1 MGKSSMK
8 SGEAAP
14 AVVLKATKPLKKVK
28 REPEDDDLETKTN
41 LKKQKKDVV
50 DTTERLFDHLKRM
63 ESKFDLLVTK
73 LDLLISVE
81 GKGLH
86 VNKFLKAKAEIS
98 SSEDES
104 SSSDED
110 SVEKPVA
117 SAKPVAKVSS
127 SSESENASEDEK
139 ETLAT
144 SSDSS
149 DDEESDQGE
158 KPEQKMEGTSVD
170 STEKSDEKDSEDRFG
185 FAPGRFRGGPLGF
198 HGRGR
203 GRWPFGG
210 PFVGG
215 RCGGLGHC
223 AGC

>member
-1 MGKSSMK
+1 MK

-14 AVVLKATKPLKKVK
+14 AVVVK
-28 REPEDDDLETKTN
+28 REPEDGDLETKTN
-41 LKKQKKDVV
+41 LKKQKKDV
-50 DTTERLFDHLKRM
+50 TEGLVTEGLFDHLKRM

-81 GKGLH
+81 GKGVH
-86 VNKFLKAKAEIS
+86 AKKFLKAKAEIS

-104 SSSDED
+104 SSSDDED
-110 SVEKPVA
+110 SVE
-117 SAKPVAKVSS
+117 KPVAKVSS
-127 SSESENASEDEK
+127 SSESENDSEDEK

-158 KPEQKMEGTSVD
+158 KPEQKMEGISVD
-170 STEKSDEKDSEDRFG
+170 STEKSDEKEREDRFG

-198 HGRGR
+198 RGRGR

-223 AGC
+223 SGC

>member
-1 MGKSSMK
+1 MK

-14 AVVLKATKPLKKVK
+14 AVVVK
-28 REPEDDDLETKTN
+28 REPEDGDLETKTN

-50 DTTERLFDHLKRM
+50 DTTEGLFDHLKRM

-81 GKGLH
+81 GKGVH
-86 VNKFLKAKAEIS
+86 AKKFLKAKAEIS

-104 SSSDED
+104 SSSDDED
-110 SVEKPVA
+110 SVE
-117 SAKPVAKVSS
+117 KPVAKVSS
-127 SSESENASEDEK
+127 SSESENDSEDEK

-158 KPEQKMEGTSVD
+158 KPEQKMEGISVD
-170 STEKSDEKDSEDRFG
+170 STEKSDEKEREDRFG
-185 FAPGRFRGGPLGF
+185 FAPGRFRGGPLRF
-198 HGRGR
+198 RGRGR

-223 AGC
+223 SGC

>member
-1 MGKSSMK
+1 MK

-81 GKGLH
+81 GKGLL

-110 SVEKPVA
+110 SVEKP
-117 SAKPVAKVSS
+117 PVAKVSS

-158 KPEQKMEGTSVD
+158 KPEQKMEGTSD
-170 STEKSDEKDSEDRFG
+170 SMVAVEVVGLLEV
-185 FAPGRFRGGPLGF
+185 LL
-198 HGRGR
+198 
-203 GRWPFGG
+203 
-210 PFVGG
+210 GG
-215 RCGGLGHC
+215 RCGGLGHS

>member
-1 MGKSSMK
+1 MN

-14 AVVLKATKPLKKVK
+14 AVVVKATKPLKKVK
-28 REPEDDDLETKTN
+28 REPEDGDLETKTN

-50 DTTERLFDHLKRM
+50 DTTVGLFDHLKRM

-81 GKGLH
+81 GKGVH
-86 VNKFLKAKAEIS
+86 AKKFLKAKAEIS

-104 SSSDED
+104 SSSDDED
-110 SVEKPVA
+110 SVE
-117 SAKPVAKVSS
+117 KPVAKVSS
-127 SSESENASEDEK
+127 SSESENDSEDEK

-158 KPEQKMEGTSVD
+158 KPEQKMEGISVD
-170 STEKSDEKDSEDRFG
+170 STEKSDEKEREDRFG

-198 HGRGR
+198 RGRGR

-223 AGC
+223 SGC